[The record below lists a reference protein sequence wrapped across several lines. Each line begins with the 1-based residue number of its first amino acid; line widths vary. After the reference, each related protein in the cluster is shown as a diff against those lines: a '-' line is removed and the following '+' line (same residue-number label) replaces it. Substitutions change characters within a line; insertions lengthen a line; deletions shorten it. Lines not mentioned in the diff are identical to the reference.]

1 MRVAADPHFSKH
13 FRNPHRPQFAM
24 NLTTVI
30 WSAAAASCVTLALVH
45 LLFWCWNRESKASL
59 WFAGTAMSVAL
70 VACIE
75 LAMMRAQ
82 GPADFLALH
91 RWGHLAFFVVI
102 LCIVGFVQSY
112 YRTGR
117 RWLVWSLIGL
127 RLVILVLAF
136 VPGPTFNFRE
146 ITAMEPV
153 VFWGETVMI
162 PRGIRT
168 PWEFLGNA
176 SGLLLLAF
184 VIDAAFQLQRRGNT
198 GEKRRAP
205 VMAVG
210 VVLFILSCAVNG
222 ILIHHGKAQVPYFI
236 TLSFLFVIAAMKFE
250 LSRDMLHAARL
261 ADEVRENAESMRL
274 AAGAG
279 ELALWRWDIP
289 RDGIW
294 VSPGGRELYG
304 IPPEQTINIQ
314 SVLDTLH
321 DDDRKTVSELITRAF
336 AGSGAFQAVYRVK
349 TSHELPRWISARGK
363 TEFAPDGAPVRM
375 RGVSVDVTS
384 RILAEQ
390 DAARHRD
397 ELAHLSRVTTLNEL
411 SGSLAHEIYQPLA
424 IILSNAQAAQRLL
437 ARTPPDLDEVRE
449 ILVDIVDEDRRAGQV
464 IERLRSLFKRGE
476 TRRMPVI
483 LNDIVDEAL
492 ALTQHNLVA
501 RGVTTKVFMASG
513 LPQVMGDRIQL
524 QQVLLNLLLN
534 AADAMSVQAP
544 ETRHIHLSTARSGDS
559 VRLTVRDEGPG
570 LPADVEK
577 IFQPFNTSK
586 PDGLGLGLAISRSI
600 VTAHGGRIWAESH
613 SGQGAVFHV
622 EIPVMNLHAT

>member
-1 MRVAADPHFSKH
+1 
-13 FRNPHRPQFAM
+13 M
-24 NLTTVI
+24 NLTIVI

-45 LLFWCWNRESKASL
+45 LLLWCWNRESKASL

-70 VACIE
+70 LACIE
-75 LAMMRAQ
+75 SAMMRTQEPLA
-82 GPADFLALH
+82 FLALH
-91 RWGHLAFFVVI
+91 RWGHVAFFVII
-102 LCIVGFVQSY
+102 LCVVGFVQSY

-117 RWLVWSLIGL
+117 WWLVWSLIGL
-127 RLVILVLAF
+127 RLVILVLTF

-153 VFWGETVMI
+153 VFWGETVMT
-162 PRGIRT
+162 PRGIPA

-176 SGLLLLAF
+176 SGLLLVAF
-184 VIDAAFQLQRRGNT
+184 VIDAAVRRKRRDDN

-210 VVLFILSCAVNG
+210 VVLFILSCAING
-222 ILIHHGKAQVPYFI
+222 ILVHQGKAQVPYFI

-261 ADEVRENAESMRL
+261 AAEVYENGESMRL

-279 ELALWRWDIP
+279 QLALWRWDIP
-289 RDGIW
+289 RDNIW

-304 IPPEQTINIQ
+304 ITHEQVISLQN
-314 SVLDTLH
+314 VLDTIH
-321 DDDRKTVSELITRAF
+321 EDDRESVSALVARAL

-349 TSHELPRWISARGK
+349 TSHDLPRWISARGK
-363 TEFAPDGAPVRM
+363 TEFAPNGEPVRI
-375 RGVSVDVTS
+375 RGVSIDITS

-449 ILVDIVDEDRRAGQV
+449 ILVDIVDDDLRAGQV
-464 IERLRSLFKRGE
+464 IERLRSHFKRGQ
-476 TRRMPVI
+476 TKAIPVF
-483 LNDIVDEAL
+483 LNDIANEAL
-492 ALTQHNLVA
+492 ALAQHNLVA
-501 RGVTTKVFMASG
+501 RGVTTKVSMASG

-534 AADAMSVQAP
+534 AADAMSLQAP

-559 VRLTVRDEGPG
+559 VRLAVRDEGPG
-570 LPADVEK
+570 LPDDVEK
-577 IFQPFNTSK
+577 IFQPFNSTK

-600 VTAHGGRIWAESH
+600 VTAHGGRIWAENQP
-613 SGQGAVFHV
+613 GQGAVFHI
-622 EIPVMNLHAT
+622 EIPDPKIHAT

>member
-1 MRVAADPHFSKH
+1 
-13 FRNPHRPQFAM
+13 M
-24 NLTTVI
+24 NLITVI

-45 LLFWCWNRESKASL
+45 LLLWCWSRESKASL
-59 WFAGTAMSVAL
+59 WFAGTAMSVAIL
-70 VACIE
+70 ACIE
-75 LAMMRAQ
+75 SAMMRAQ
-82 GPADFLALH
+82 ESPEFLKVH
-91 RWGHLAFFVVI
+91 RWGHVAFFVIV

-117 RWLVWSLIGL
+117 WWLLWSLIGL
-127 RLVILVLAF
+127 RLVILLLAF

-146 ITAMEPV
+146 VTAMEPA
-153 VFWGETVMI
+153 VFWGEIVMI
-162 PRGIRT
+162 PKGIPT

-176 SGLLLLAF
+176 SGLLLLVF
-184 VIDAAFQLQRRGNT
+184 VIDAAVRLKRRDNT
-198 GEKRRAP
+198 GEKRRTP

-210 VVLFILSCAVNG
+210 VVLFVLSCVING

-261 ADEVRENAESMRL
+261 AAEVRENAESMRL

-289 RDGIW
+289 RNSIW
-294 VSPGGRELYG
+294 LSPGGREIYG
-304 IPPEQTINIQ
+304 IPPAHVITLQ

-321 DDDRKTVSELITRAF
+321 EDDRKTVSTQITRAL
-336 AGSGAFQAVYRVK
+336 AGGGAFQAVYRVK
-349 TSHELPRWISARGK
+349 TSEDVPRWISARGK
-363 TEFAPDGAPVRM
+363 TEFTPDGEPLRM
-375 RGVSVDVTS
+375 RGVSIDVTS

-437 ARTPPDLDEVRE
+437 AQSPPDLAEVRE
-449 ILVDIVDEDRRAGQV
+449 ILADIVNENMRAGQV
-464 IERLRSLFKRGE
+464 IERLRALFKRGQSN
-476 TRRMPVI
+476 TKPI
-483 LNDIVDEAL
+483 FLNDIVDETLAL
-492 ALTQHNLVA
+492 AQHNLAA
-501 RGVTTKVFMASG
+501 RGFTTRVAMSSG
-513 LPQVMGDRIQL
+513 LPQVLGDRIQL

-534 AADAMSVQAP
+534 AADAMALQTPA
-544 ETRHIHLSTARSGDS
+544 TRHIHLATAKSGDS
-559 VRLTVRDEGPG
+559 VRLSVRDEGPG
-570 LPADVEK
+570 LPANVEK
-577 IFQPFNTSK
+577 IFQPFHTSK

-600 VTAHGGRIWAESH
+600 VAAHGGRIWAENH
-613 SGQGAVFHV
+613 PEQGAVFHI
-622 EIPVMNLHAT
+622 EIPEITLNRRELR

>member
-1 MRVAADPHFSKH
+1 
-13 FRNPHRPQFAM
+13 M

-30 WSAAAASCVTLALVH
+30 WSTAAASCVTLALVH
-45 LLFWCWNRESKASL
+45 LLLWCWNRESKASL

-70 VACIE
+70 LACIE
-75 LAMMRAQ
+75 FAMMRAQ
-82 GPADFLALH
+82 EPPEFLALH
-91 RWGHLAFFVVI
+91 RWGHLAFFVII

-117 RWLVWSLIGL
+117 WWLVWSLIGL
-127 RLVILVLAF
+127 RLLILVLAF

-153 VFWGETVMI
+153 VFFGESVMI
-162 PRGIRT
+162 PRGIPT

-176 SGLLLLAF
+176 SGLLLVVF
-184 VIDAAFQLQRRGNT
+184 VIDAAVRLQRRDDT
-198 GEKRRAP
+198 GEKRRPP

-222 ILIHHGKAQVPYFI
+222 VLIHHGKAQVPYFI

-261 ADEVRENAESMRL
+261 AAEVRENAESMRL

-289 RDGIW
+289 RDRIW

-304 IPPEQTINIQ
+304 IPPAQVITLQ
-314 SVLDTLH
+314 SVLDTIH
-321 DDDRKTVSELITRAF
+321 EEDRKTVSALITRAF
-336 AGSGAFQAVYRVK
+336 AGSGAFQAVYRVE
-349 TSHELPRWISARGK
+349 TTHEVPRWISARGK
-363 TEFAPDGAPVRM
+363 TEFAPDGEPVRM
-375 RGVSVDVTS
+375 RGVSVDITS

-437 ARTPPDLDEVRE
+437 VQTPPDLDEVRE
-449 ILVDIVDEDRRAGQV
+449 ILVDIVDEDLRAGQV
-464 IERLRSLFKRGE
+464 IERLRSLFKRGQ
-476 TRRMPVI
+476 TQTMPVF

-492 ALTQHNLVA
+492 ALAQHNLAA
-501 RGVTTKVFMASG
+501 RGVTTKFSMASG

-534 AADAMSVQAP
+534 AADAMSLQTPA
-544 ETRHIHLSTARSGDS
+544 TRHIHLATAQSGGS

-570 LPADVEK
+570 LSADVEK
-577 IFQPFNTSK
+577 IFLPFNSSK

-600 VTAHGGRIWAESH
+600 VAAHGGRIWAENH
-613 SGQGAVFHV
+613 PGQGAVFYI
-622 EIPVMNLHAT
+622 EIPETNIHAA

>member
-1 MRVAADPHFSKH
+1 
-13 FRNPHRPQFAM
+13 M

-45 LLFWCWNRESKASL
+45 LLLWCWSRKSKASL

-70 VACIE
+70 LACIE
-75 LAMMRAQ
+75 SAMMRAQ
-82 GPADFLALH
+82 EPAAFLALH
-91 RWGHLAFFVVI
+91 RWGHVAFFVMI
-102 LCIVGFVQSY
+102 LCVVGFVQSY

-117 RWLVWSLIGL
+117 GWLLWSLIGL
-127 RLVILVLAF
+127 RLLILVLAF
-136 VPGPTFNFRE
+136 FPGPTFNFRE
-146 ITAMEPV
+146 ISAMEPV

-162 PRGIRT
+162 PRGIPA

-176 SGLLLLAF
+176 SGLLLVAF
-184 VIDAAFQLQRRGNT
+184 VIDAAVRLRRRDDNA
-198 GEKRRAP
+198 EVRRPP

-210 VVLFILSCAVNG
+210 VVLFILSCTVNG
-222 ILIHHGKAQVPYFI
+222 ILIHQGKAQVPYFI

-261 ADEVRENAESMRL
+261 AAEVRENAESMRL

-289 RDGIW
+289 RDRIW

-304 IPPEQTINIQ
+304 IAHEQDISFQ
-314 SVLDTLH
+314 SVLDTIH
-321 DDDRKTVSELITRAF
+321 EDDGKTVSDLVTRAL

-349 TSHELPRWISARGK
+349 TSHEVPRWISARGK
-363 TEFAPDGAPVRM
+363 TEFSPNGEPVRM
-375 RGVSVDVTS
+375 RGVSIDVTS

-390 DAARHRD
+390 NAARHRD

-437 ARTPPDLDEVRE
+437 VQNPPDLDEVRE
-449 ILVDIVDEDRRAGQV
+449 ILGDIVDEDKRAGKV

-476 TRRMPVI
+476 TKTIPVF

-492 ALTQHNLVA
+492 SLAQHNLVA
-501 RGVTTKVFMASG
+501 RGVTTKVAMASG

-534 AADAMSVQAP
+534 AADAMSLQTLA
-544 ETRHIHLSTARSGDS
+544 TRHIHLTTARSGDS

-570 LPADVEK
+570 LADDVET
-577 IFQPFNTSK
+577 IFQPFHSSK

-600 VTAHGGRIWAESH
+600 VAAHRGRIWAESH
-613 SGQGAVFHV
+613 PGQGAVFHL
-622 EIPVMNLHAT
+622 EIPELNLHAA

>member
-1 MRVAADPHFSKH
+1 M
-13 FRNPHRPQFAM
+13 
-24 NLTTVI
+24 
-30 WSAAAASCVTLALVH
+30 
-45 LLFWCWNRESKASL
+45 
-59 WFAGTAMSVAL
+59 
-70 VACIE
+70 
-75 LAMMRAQ
+75 
-82 GPADFLALH
+82 
-91 RWGHLAFFVVI
+91 
-102 LCIVGFVQSY
+102 
-112 YRTGR
+112 
-117 RWLVWSLIGL
+117 
-127 RLVILVLAF
+127 
-136 VPGPTFNFRE
+136 
-146 ITAMEPV
+146 
-153 VFWGETVMI
+153 
-162 PRGIRT
+162 
-168 PWEFLGNA
+168 
-176 SGLLLLAF
+176 
-184 VIDAAFQLQRRGNT
+184 IDAAVRLQRRDDS
-198 GEKRRAP
+198 GEKRRPP

-210 VVLFILSCAVNG
+210 VVLFILSCTVNG
-222 ILIHHGKAQVPYFI
+222 VLIHQGKAQVPYFI

-261 ADEVRENAESMRL
+261 AAEVRENAESMRL

-289 RDGIW
+289 RDTIW

-304 IPPEQTINIQ
+304 IPPAQAIGIQ

-321 DDDRKTVSELITRAF
+321 EDDRKTVSERITRAF
-336 AGSGAFQAVYRVK
+336 AGSGGFQAVYRVK
-349 TSHELPRWISARGK
+349 TSHEVPRWISARGK
-363 TEFAPDGAPVRM
+363 TEFAPNGEPVRM
-375 RGVSVDVTS
+375 RGVSVDITS

-449 ILVDIVDEDRRAGQV
+449 ILVDIVDEDLRAGQV
-464 IERLRSLFKRGE
+464 IERLRSLFKRGR
-476 TRRMPVI
+476 TKTTPVS
-483 LNDIVDEAL
+483 LNEIVDEAVAL
-492 ALTQHNLVA
+492 AQHNLAA
-501 RGVTTKVFMASG
+501 RGVTTKFSMASG

-534 AADAMSVQAP
+534 AADAMSLQAP

-570 LPADVEK
+570 LPEDVEK

-600 VTAHGGRIWAESH
+600 VAAHGGRIWAENPPA
-613 SGQGAVFHV
+613 QGAVFHI
-622 EIPVMNLHAT
+622 EIPATNLHAA

>member
-1 MRVAADPHFSKH
+1 
-13 FRNPHRPQFAM
+13 
-24 NLTTVI
+24 
-30 WSAAAASCVTLALVH
+30 
-45 LLFWCWNRESKASL
+45 
-59 WFAGTAMSVAL
+59 
-70 VACIE
+70 
-75 LAMMRAQ
+75 MMCAHE
-82 GPADFLALH
+82 PTEFLELH
-91 RWGHLAFFVVI
+91 RWGHVTFFVIV

-117 RWLVWSLIGL
+117 WWLLWSLIGL

-136 VPGPTFNFRE
+136 VPGPTFNFRQV
-146 ITAMEPV
+146 TAMEPV

-162 PRGIRT
+162 PEGIPT

-176 SGLLLLAF
+176 SGLLLLVF
-184 VIDAAFQLQRRGNT
+184 VIDAAVRLQRRDDT
-198 GEKRRAP
+198 DEKRRTP

-210 VVLFILSCAVNG
+210 VVLFVLSCVTNG

-236 TLSFLFVIAAMKFE
+236 TLSFLFVIVAMKFE

-261 ADEVRENAESMRL
+261 AAEVRENAESMRL

-289 RDGIW
+289 RDSIW
-294 VSPGGRELYG
+294 LSPGGCELYG
-304 IPPEQTINIQ
+304 IPPAETITLQCI
-314 SVLDTLH
+314 LDTLH
-321 DDDRKTVSELITRAF
+321 DGDRETLSAQITRAL

-349 TSHELPRWISARGK
+349 TTHEVPRWISARGK
-363 TEFAPDGAPVRM
+363 TEFAPDGEPVRI
-375 RGVSVDVTS
+375 RGVSVDITS

-390 DAARHRD
+390 EAARHRD

-449 ILVDIVDEDRRAGQV
+449 ILTDIIDEDLRAGQV
-464 IERLRSLFKRGE
+464 IERLRSLFKRGQ
-476 TRRMPVI
+476 TNTMPVL
-483 LNDIVDEAL
+483 LNDIVDETLAL
-492 ALTQHNLVA
+492 AQHNLAA
-501 RGVTTKVFMASG
+501 RGVTTNISMSSG

-524 QQVLLNLLLN
+524 QQVLLNLLFN
-534 AADAMSVQAP
+534 AADAMSLQAP
-544 ETRHIHLSTARSGDS
+544 ATRHIDIATMHSGDF

-577 IFQPFNTSK
+577 IFQPFHSSK

-600 VTAHGGRIWAESH
+600 VAAHGGRIWAESH
-613 SGQGAVFHV
+613 PGQGAVFHV
-622 EIPVMNLHAT
+622 EIPVINLHAA

>member
-1 MRVAADPHFSKH
+1 M
-13 FRNPHRPQFAM
+13 NP
-24 NLTTVI
+24 TTVI
-30 WSAAAASCVTLALVH
+30 WSAAAASCVTLALLH
-45 LLFWCWNRESKASL
+45 LLLWCWNRESKASL
-59 WFAGTAMSVAL
+59 WFAGTAISVAIL
-70 VACIE
+70 ACIE
-75 LAMMRAQ
+75 SSMMRAQ
-82 GPADFLALH
+82 APAEFLALH
-91 RWGHLAFFVVI
+91 RWGHVAFFVII

-117 RWLVWSLIGL
+117 WWLVGSLIGL
-127 RLVILVLAF
+127 RLVILVLTF

-153 VFWGETVMI
+153 KFWGETVMT
-162 PRGIRT
+162 PRGIPT

-176 SGLLLLAF
+176 SGILLLAF
-184 VIDAAFQLQRRGNT
+184 VIDAAVRRKRRDES

-210 VVLFILSCAVNG
+210 VVLFILSCTING
-222 ILIHHGKAQVPYFI
+222 ILIHQGKAQVPYFI

-261 ADEVRENAESMRL
+261 AAEVRENAESMRL

-289 RDGIW
+289 RDRIW
-294 VSPGGRELYG
+294 VSPGGREIYG
-304 IPPEQTINIQ
+304 IAHEQVITFH
-314 SVLDTLH
+314 SVLETIH
-321 DDDRKTVSELITRAF
+321 EDDRETVSDLITRAF

-349 TSHELPRWISARGK
+349 TSHGVPRWISVRGK
-363 TEFAPDGAPVRM
+363 TEFAPDGEPVRM
-375 RGVSVDVTS
+375 RGVSIDVTS

-449 ILVDIVDEDRRAGQV
+449 ILVDIVDEDLRAGQV

-476 TRRMPVI
+476 TKKMPVF

-492 ALTQHNLVA
+492 ALTRHNLVA
-501 RGVTTKVFMASG
+501 RGVTTRLSMASE

-534 AADAMSVQAP
+534 AADAMSLQTSA
-544 ETRHIHLSTARSGDS
+544 TRHIHLATERSGDS
-559 VRLTVRDEGPG
+559 VRLTIRDEGPG
-570 LPADVEK
+570 LPDNVET
-577 IFQPFNTSK
+577 IFQPFHSSK

-613 SGQGAVFHV
+613 PGQGAVFHV
-622 EIPVMNLHAT
+622 EIPVTNLHAA